1 MARET
6 REEKAA
12 RLAQEQLAAEEAL
25 AAYTK
30 TVPKRLVDA
39 QAWAQSVG
47 VSTGVTLTES
57 GPSVHFYDSN
67 TNFDDHATYQIEEWE
82 LEYIER
88 KLRDLKEEQD
98 ARRHRKSV
106 AEAAW
111 ADLSTEE
118 RVAIKE
124 NIYTLPK

>member
-6 REEKAA
+6 REQKAE

-39 QAWAQSVG
+39 QALAQAVG
-47 VSTGVTLTES
+47 VQTSVTLTES

-98 ARRHRKSV
+98 ARSLRKLV
-106 AEAAW
+106 AQAAW
-111 ADLSTEE
+111 ADLSSEE

-124 NIYTLPK
+124 NIHTLLK